1 MTNEPN
7 LADFEKKFNAAFSRY
22 GHNGRQLSQFRPFR
36 AGQFMVPIQ
45 IKLPFSQLVMQGFQS
60 NPYAQRRA
68 LALHGWLDNCFSFR
82 PLAEQLPEVNI
93 IAFDLPGH
101 GDSSTLPEGV
111 SFDFHQ
117 YLVWV
122 HELIGSLEAP
132 PDILL
137 GHSMG
142 AAILSL
148 YAGVFPE
155 HAAQLILIEGI
166 GPLSAPEEESP
177 QKMRGY
183 IQSWM
188 QPARLRNALY
198 ANWDEAVRARQKNGP
213 LTMESAQILAERGV
227 EARGQGVAWKH
238 DPRLKLPSRY
248 QYSEA
253 QALAYLAAIKAPTL
267 YIEATQTIIP
277 HHEAT
282 QKRKAAVRT
291 MEQVTLAGGHHL
303 HLDDPEP
310 VAQAIR
316 RFLNLEVV

>member
-1 MTNEPN
+1 
-7 LADFEKKFNAAFSRY
+7 
-22 GHNGRQLSQFRPFR
+22 
-36 AGQFMVPIQ
+36 MVPIE
-45 IKLPFSQLVMQGFQS
+45 IKLPYSQLVMQGFQS
-60 NPYAQRRA
+60 NPYAARRA
-68 LALHGWLDNCFSFR
+68 VALHGWLDNCYSFR
-82 PLAEQLPEVNI
+82 PLAECLPEINI

-117 YLVWV
+117 YLVWL
-122 HELIGSLEAP
+122 HELITALDSP

-142 AAILSL
+142 AAIMSL

-155 HAAQLILIEGI
+155 HATQLILIEGI
-166 GPLSAPEEESP
+166 GPLSAPEDEAP
-177 QKMRGY
+177 QKMRAY
-183 IQSWM
+183 IQSWL
-188 QPARLRNALY
+188 QPARLRNAIY

-227 EARGQGVAWKH
+227 ATRGQGVVWKH

-248 QYSEA
+248 QFSEA
-253 QALAYLAAIKAPTL
+253 QTLAYLGAITTPTL

-277 HHEAT
+277 DNT
-282 QKRKAAVRT
+282 LTRKRKEAVRG
-291 MEQVTLAGGHHL
+291 MQAVTLAGGHHL

-316 RFLNLEVV
+316 SFLKLEVV